1 MIENKDRIG
10 NFTSSQIYNL
20 CAVNK
25 DGSHSSA
32 YYTYIGKK
40 IRERKMKRS
49 LDMGKYGA
57 SMAWGRFLEKR
68 VNDNL
73 PLNYQMLHKSTMVHP
88 KFNYVA
94 GSVDFLV
101 PNIKV
106 SELKCYEPDKFSAY
120 VSALMTCDLEHI
132 KKEFAQEYWQCLSNS
147 QIHKTPKME
156 FIAYMPYESEMED
169 IRELAEDPEYLS
181 AIGMMPWEVRFI
193 TEKPNSQLAVLPND
207 SEFKNLNVF
216 EFDVPINDVI
226 FLNKNIISA
235 GKILLGK

>member
-25 DGSHSSA
+25 DGSHSAA
-32 YYTYIGKK
+32 YYTYISKK

-57 SMAWGRFLEKR
+57 SMAWGKFLEKR

-73 PLNYQMLHKSTMVHP
+73 PLNYQMLHKSTTIHP

-120 VSALMTCDLEHI
+120 VSALMTYDTEHI
-132 KKEFAQEYWQCLSNS
+132 KKEFAQEYWQSLNNS

-207 SEFKNLNVF
+207 SEFKNLNIF

-235 GKILLGK
+235 GKLLLA

>member
-10 NFTSSQIYNL
+10 NFTSSQIFNL
-20 CAVNK
+20 CAVNQN
-25 DGSHSSA
+25 GTYSSA

-49 LDMGKYGA
+49 LDMGKYGTA
-57 SMAWGRFLEKR
+57 MAWGKFLEKR

-73 PLNYQMLHKSTMVHP
+73 PLNYQMLHKSTKIHP
-88 KFNYVA
+88 KFDFVA

-101 PNIKV
+101 PKVKV

-120 VSALMTCDLEHI
+120 VSALMTYDTEYV
-132 KKEFAQEYWQCLSNS
+132 KKEFPQEYWQMLNNS

-156 FIAYMPYESEMED
+156 AIVYMPYESEMED
-169 IRELAEDPEYLS
+169 IRQLAEDPEYLS
-181 AIGMMPWEVRFI
+181 AIGMMPWETRFI
-193 TEKPNSQLAVLPND
+193 AEKPNSQLAVLPDD
-207 SEFKNLNVF
+207 SAFKNLNIF

-235 GKILLGK
+235 GKLLLA